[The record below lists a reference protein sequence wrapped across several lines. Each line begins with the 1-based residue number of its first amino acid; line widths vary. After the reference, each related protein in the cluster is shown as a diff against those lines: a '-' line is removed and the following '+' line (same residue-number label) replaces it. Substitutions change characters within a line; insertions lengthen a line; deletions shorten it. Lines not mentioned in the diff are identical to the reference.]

1 MHAREE
7 ILQLYYAGPENVID
21 LIKELEM
28 KLQKKEEKL
37 KQQEILLSSLKVQV
51 KNLHDNELL
60 SDKLKEQM
68 ERIETQLKLLDQK

>member
-1 MHAREE
+1 
-7 ILQLYYAGPENVID
+7 
-21 LIKELEM
+21 M
-28 KLQKKEEKL
+28 KLQKQEEKL

-60 SDKLKEQM
+60 SGKLKEQM